1 MILFIIAM
9 ILLILGHYFKILRW
23 KQFINIYEQSSKGM
37 LLRAL
42 GTGYVVNY
50 IVPYRIGDL
59 VRAVLSGRKLKNGI
73 SFSIAT
79 ILVDHCL
86 DVPVICLIFL
96 VMHFALISNNAIYS
110 SFIFYILLMLGLI
123 ILGFFLLSFKN
134 TVKKITK
141 TICAIFNSHI
151 EFHLLFFLWGCITA
165 FKDIFQKIN
174 KGKLFLYSICM
185 WLFYLSSY
193 FCVTEY
199 AIQIGFKFRFSDLF
213 VLLFSGGSIQTAMIT
228 SGYQMSN
235 GSSEFSI
242 LIAGYI
248 LIPLIIILIMSFL
261 RNNMKMQVLH
271 LRTDILEEPQIINL
285 LPQVNEKDK
294 LNFLEAY
301 FSGNHR
307 EYLQKYLELNRD
319 IHILQDFSAGS
330 NATTMLCMDGE
341 KTFYRKYAFE
351 KDGDKLYE
359 QLRWLHEHEKD
370 LLLPEII
377 KEQYGDGYCCYD
389 MTYNAAAV
397 GMFSYL
403 HSVPLAQS
411 WSVLQEALNDL
422 HQNLHT
428 KNSRPSDLETVQK
441 YIKAK
446 VWENVKKIE
455 TSHEIRPLLAYDS
468 LIINGKE
475 YKNLNRLK
483 KWLEIELLVEIF
495 KDDMYTDIHGD
506 LTIENIV
513 CWEGN
518 VKPPY
523 YFIDPNGGNLHD
535 SPALDYAKLLQSLH
549 GGYEFL
555 MRTEK
560 VEVKGNQVNFLSTCS
575 KNYTDIFQCYR
586 NYLERKFSREHVRSI
601 FFHEVV
607 HWLRLMPYKI
617 EKNGKRAVLFYAEFI
632 KVFNEVV
639 DWYGGE
645 L

>member
-1 MILFIIAM
+1 MIFILAV

-23 KQFINIYEQSSKGM
+23 KQFINIYEQSGKST

-50 IVPYRIGDL
+50 FVPYRIGDL

-86 DVPVICLIFL
+86 DVPVVCLTFL
-96 VMHFALISNNAIYS
+96 IMHFTFLSNSTIYS
-110 SFIFYILLMLGLI
+110 SFIFYILLMLSLI
-123 ILGFFLLSFKN
+123 VLGCLLVCFKKI
-134 TVKKITK
+134 VKKVTK
-141 TICAIFNSHI
+141 IICSIFNSQI

-165 FKDIFQKIN
+165 FKDIFRKIN
-174 KGKLFLYSICM
+174 KGKLLFYSVCM
-185 WLFYLSSY
+185 WFFYLSSY
-193 FCVTEY
+193 FCVTDY
-199 AIQIGFKFRFSDLF
+199 AIQIGFKFRISDLF
-213 VLLFSGGSIQTAMIT
+213 VLLFSGGSIQTAMIA
-228 SGYQMSN
+228 SAYQVSN
-235 GSSEFSI
+235 GSISFSV
-242 LIAGYI
+242 LMAGYI

-261 RNNMKMQVLH
+261 RDNIKVQVLQ
-271 LRTDILEEPQIINL
+271 LGTDMVGESQIINL
-285 LPQVNEKDK
+285 LPQVNQKDK
-294 LNFLEAY
+294 LDFLETY

-319 IHILQDFSAGS
+319 IHVLQDFSAGS
-330 NATTMLCMDGE
+330 NATTMLCMDEE

-359 QLRWLHEHEKD
+359 QLQWLHEHERD

-377 KEQYGDGYCCYD
+377 KEQYGNGYCCYD

-411 WSVLQEALNDL
+411 WGVLEQALNDL
-422 HQNLHT
+422 ATNLHT
-428 KNSRPSDLETVQK
+428 KNSRTTDLKTVEK
-441 YIKAK
+441 YIKTK
-446 VWENVKKIE
+446 VWHNVNKIE
-455 TSHEIRPLLAYDS
+455 ASHEILPLLAYDT

-475 YKNLNRLK
+475 YSNLQGLK
-483 KWLEIELLVEIF
+483 KWLQAEFLIEVF
-495 KDDMYTDIHGD
+495 KCDMYADIHGD

-513 CWEGN
+513 CWEGD
-518 VKPPY
+518 VQPPY
-523 YFIDPNGGNLHD
+523 YFIDPNVGNLHD

-555 MRTEK
+555 MKTEN
-560 VEVKGNQVNFLSTCS
+560 VEVKGNQVNFLFTCS
-575 KNYTDIFQCYR
+575 KNYNDIFQCYR
-586 NYLERKFSREHVRSI
+586 NYLEHKFSREQVRSI
-601 FFHEVV
+601 FFHEVI
-607 HWLRLMPYKI
+607 HWLRLMPYKV
-617 EKNGKRAVLFYAEFI
+617 EKNGKRAVLFYAAFI
-632 KVFNEVV
+632 KIFNDVI